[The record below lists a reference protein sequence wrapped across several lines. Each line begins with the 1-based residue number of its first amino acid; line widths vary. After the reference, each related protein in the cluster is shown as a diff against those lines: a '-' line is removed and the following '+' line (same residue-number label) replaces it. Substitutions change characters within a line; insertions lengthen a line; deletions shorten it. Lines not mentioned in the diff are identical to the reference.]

1 MGNFDSGPI
10 VTFKTFD
17 MDDKIDLHIY
27 ITISSYTFKLMFV
40 SKFLPG
46 LLELAL
52 AD

>member
-1 MGNFDSGPI
+1 MS
-10 VTFKTFD
+10 FD